1 MRWLVPTLAIL
12 SLALTTC
19 AGLMMLKSC
28 SAPELGAVE
37 LVAGVAVFLIY
48 GLLLL
53 NIMLA
58 LKTVQRD

>member
-1 MRWLVPTLAIL
+1 
-12 SLALTTC
+12 
-19 AGLMMLKSC
+19 MMLKSC

-37 LVAGVAVFLIY
+37 LVAGIAVFLIY